1 MSMYLSCFVHE
12 GIEQISV
19 DLFEGMEKVEK
30 NDELVEKVAKAKP
43 TLVKTKSMIQIDNGS
58 EKAADVLGYIQVSK
72 VWVVSIAYNS
82 DFSVF
87 RQRFRRGTEGVFLL
101 SDLHQG
107 QFYLTAHY

>member
-82 DFSVF
+82 GFSVLDKDF
-87 RQRFRRGTEGVFLL
+87 EEGQRVYFC
-101 SDLHQG
+101 
-107 QFYLTAHY
+107 

>member
-1 MSMYLSCFVHE
+1 MYLSCFVHE

-72 VWVVSIAYNS
+72 AWGCLRIAYNS

-87 RQRFRRGTEGVFLL
+87 RQRFRRGTECVFLL
-101 SDLHQG
+101 SELQQG
-107 QFYLTAHY
+107 QYYLTAHY